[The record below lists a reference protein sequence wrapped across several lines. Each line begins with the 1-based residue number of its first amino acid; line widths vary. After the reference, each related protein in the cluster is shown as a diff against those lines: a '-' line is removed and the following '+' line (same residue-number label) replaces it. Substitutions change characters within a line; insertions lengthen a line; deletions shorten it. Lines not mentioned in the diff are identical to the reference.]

1 MPRLARAHSL
11 IELLVVV
18 GIIGILVSLIA
29 PAASRVYGKA
39 KAMKWENEGYPW
51 KLEHQLRP
59 FYSQLKE
66 YPAFTAEQLH
76 KNGVI
81 DQKSLKFLRSPYVT
95 FEPFS
100 SKDSDE
106 MIVIRFGWTKEFE
119 NKVTKKSLTAAINQ

>member
-1 MPRLARAHSL
+1 MLPHEKAQRRIQAHSL

-29 PAASRVYGKA
+29 PAATRVYSKA

-51 KLEHQLRP
+51 KLEKQLRP

-66 YPAFTAEQLH
+66 FPEMSAEDWH

-81 DQKSLKFLRSPYVT
+81 DARSLQFLRSPYVE
-95 FEPFS
+95 FHPFS
-100 SKDSDE
+100 SKMPDE
-106 MIVIRFGWTKEFE
+106 MIVIQFGWTKEFRLF
-119 NKVTKKSLTAAINQ
+119 SRICG